1 MSGCRPTNRDEDHD
15 MLTTR
20 TAWFPLRSNIAY
32 FETMGPSLDIEARV
46 KQMAMLSDELL
57 FEPGML
63 DVTISEEG
71 SFDSHI
77 PLSQLSEEDI
87 RKRRQAVSAGEP
99 VGFWIGP
106 QSAPGEPAPAG
117 GDASDYRREARGFLR
132 R

>member
-1 MSGCRPTNRDEDHD
+1 
-15 MLTTR
+15 
-20 TAWFPLRSNIAY
+20 
-32 FETMGPSLDIEARV
+32 MGPSLDIEARV

-106 QSAPGEPAPAG
+106 QSAPGEPAPTG